1 MGHFNAQ
8 PKVKA
13 TGNISPSVFVVI
25 DPTADNCVLQASA
38 NTSVI
43 LGISQEGMKN
53 APGLTG
59 SNNTIA
65 AASGDPIQVF
75 GIGDNCLLV
84 AGTGG
89 YTRGDLLMAEANTG
103 KGITRTSGKPYGAIA
118 LQSAAAGAKGRV
130 VVTGPMGA

>member
-13 TGNISPSVFVVI
+13 NGTISPSVFVVV
-25 DPTADNCVLQASA
+25 DPTADDAVLQASA
-38 NTSVI
+38 TTSVI
-43 LGISQEGMKN
+43 LGISQEGMRD

-59 SNNTIA
+59 SDNTIA
-65 AASGDPIQVF
+65 ARQGDPIQIF

-103 KGITRTSGKPYGAIA
+103 RGITRTSGKPYGAIA
-118 LQSAAAGAKGRV
+118 LQSAAAGARARV